1 MAALDYESLK
11 SEYDGFKEPLAI
23 IRVNDSRIS
32 DSKKNF
38 VIGDINVDL
47 TCGFEAS
54 MATFCIYNCFD
65 EKSMEFEVSDL
76 KKYICLGSEVTIS
89 LGYADVVKA
98 VFTGFISKV
107 NYIYGKN
114 DIPHVMITCMDAKAV
129 MMANSYCSQLI
140 SQNYS
145 DAINEI
151 LQRPSYVKLQNM
163 GVIKTVSVAATPD
176 KSAVSA
182 SSGGDT
188 DITIEMV
195 NESDYE
201 FIVRAAK
208 RFNYEFFTDCGSLI
222 FRKAKSGAAVQLEL
236 DTDCDIYSLDVQYDC
251 IGIAGTVVVRGTDV
265 NKAKLIEAK
274 QKNNNKFSIGS
285 YARQLVKNNQ
295 KTYVDAT
302 IQSQSDADYRAAYLM
317 DEISYRF
324 GTLECE
330 CIGIPDL
337 KPGEYVEVKN
347 MGDGISNRFY
357 VTNIVHI
364 FVQDEGYKTRL
375 IGKANTIK

>member
-1 MAALDYESLK
+1 MAALDYGSLK
-11 SEYDGFKEPLAI
+11 SEYDGFKEPLAV

-32 DSKKNF
+32 DSKKDF
-38 VIGDINVDL
+38 VIGDVNVDL
-47 TCGFEAS
+47 TSGFEAA

-65 EKSMEFEVSDL
+65 LKSREFKVSDL

-89 LGYADVVKA
+89 LGYAEVVKT

-107 NYIYGKN
+107 NYIYDKD

-140 SQNYS
+140 SKNYS

-163 GVIKTVSVAATPD
+163 GVINTVSVSATPD

-182 SSGGDT
+182 SGDSDT
-188 DITIEMV
+188 GITMEMV

-208 RFNYEFFTDCGSLI
+208 RFNYEFFTDCGNLI
-222 FRKAKSGAAVQLEL
+222 FRKAKSGASVQLKL
-236 DTDCDIYSLDVQYDC
+236 DSDCDIYSLDVQYDC
-251 IGIAGTVVVRGTDV
+251 VGIAGTVVVRGTDI
-265 NKAKLIEAK
+265 NKAKLIETK
-274 QKNNNKFSIGS
+274 EKNNNKFSIGN

-317 DEISYRF
+317 EDISYRF

-337 KPGEYVEVKN
+337 KPGDYIEVSG
-347 MGDGISNRFY
+347 MGEGVSNKFY

-364 FVQDEGYKTRL
+364 FVQDEGYKTRI
-375 IGKANTIK
+375 IGKTNTIQ

>member
-1 MAALDYESLK
+1 MAALDYGNLK
-11 SEYDGFKEPLAI
+11 SEYDGFKEPLAV

-32 DSKKNF
+32 DSKKKF

-47 TCGFEAS
+47 TSGFEAS

-65 EKSMEFEVSDL
+65 MDSRKFMVSDL

-89 LGYADVVKA
+89 LGYAELVKA

-107 NYIYGKN
+107 NYIYDK
-114 DIPHVMITCMDAKAV
+114 DDLPHVMITCMDAKAV
-129 MMANSYCSQLI
+129 MMSNCYCTQLI

-151 LQRPSYVKLQNM
+151 MQRASYVKLQNM
-163 GVIKTVSVAATPD
+163 GIIKTLSVAATPD
-176 KSAVSA
+176 KSAVAS

-188 DITIEMV
+188 DSTIEMV

-208 RFNYEFFTDCGSLI
+208 KFNYEFFIDCGSLI
-222 FRKAKSGAAVQLEL
+222 FRKAKSGASTQLEL
-236 DTDCDIYSLDVQYDC
+236 TTDCDIYSLDVQYDC
-251 IGIAGTVVVRGTDV
+251 IGIAGTVVVRGTDI
-265 NKAKLIEAK
+265 NKAKLIETK
-274 QKNNNKFSIGS
+274 KKNNNKFSIGN
-285 YARQLVKNNQ
+285 YAKQLIKNNQ

-302 IQSQSDADYRAAYLM
+302 IQSQSDADYRAEYLM
-317 DEISYRF
+317 DNISYRF

-337 KPGEYVEVKN
+337 KPGSFIEVKD
-347 MGDGISNRFY
+347 MGEGISNIFY
-357 VTNIVHI
+357 VVNIVHI
-364 FVQDEGYKTRL
+364 FVQDEGYRTRI
-375 IGKANTIK
+375 IGKTNTIK